1 MWDKTLTLIGL
12 GSICAF
18 NCSLPAICMSFFFFG
33 VLFQC
38 APLIFKFVS
47 QNSVVFRMVFVST
60 CLGDENSLLKKTKV
74 LKFWKVE
81 RSLSKTDLWE
91 IMSTNNETSNN
102 MEIQD

>member
-1 MWDKTLTLIGL
+1 
-12 GSICAF
+12 
-18 NCSLPAICMSFFFFG
+18 
-33 VLFQC
+33 
-38 APLIFKFVS
+38 
-47 QNSVVFRMVFVST
+47 MVFVST
-60 CLGDENSLLKKTKV
+60 FLGDENSLLKKTKV